1 MHKLQVEAA
10 PQASAKL
17 WTPANIVTLIRICLV
32 PVFVVVLLSP
42 WPEWF
47 HLPDLRRAFQKPYR
61 RCHLRADFLHRL
73 A

>member
-10 PQASAKL
+10 PQVAAKL

-42 WPEWF
+42 WPQWF
-47 HLPDLRRAFQKPYR
+47 HLPDLAE
-61 RCHLRADFLHRL
+61 HS
-73 A
+73 